1 MSRNK
6 HILAKLP
13 PPMST
18 PWLLDP
24 VFGEVLCCR
33 SVSVHNQPSLRSR
46 TANSYPDSASA
57 NERLRVDLHLG
68 HTPLLQPSEPVPFNR
83 AYVNNRE
90 RVGRA
95 FRWADSGAPVLRVL
109 LGLPPRLPG
118 FMRFGLVMRT
128 A

>member
-68 HTPLLQPSEPVPFNR
+68 HTPLLRSEEHMSELQSQFHLVCR
-83 AYVNNRE
+83 
-90 RVGRA
+90 
-95 FRWADSGAPVLRVL
+95 L
-109 LGLPPRLPG
+109 LLEKKKKKKFQLLHYKNKRKNKQYKINKKQ
-118 FMRFGLVMRT
+118 
-128 A
+128 